1 MTVRLRHAPA
11 DLGRVRFAVSPVW
24 ETNAAVRLL
33 ARGRAGSPHGRWAA
47 QARHRAAGLDLVGL
61 VSVMPRTGY
70 TPDFLAPPPA
80 GPGTTFEQELAGI
93 RATPVDQVRKEL
105 AESLGP
111 DPDLPMGAQWLTGE
125 PVEALARLA
134 DALARAWEALV
145 LPAWAATREVL
156 EADIAVHSRRST
168 LEGVGAMLDGLDH
181 RVSWTDDRTLS
192 VDNGVEAER
201 DLGGEGLVLMPS
213 SFVWPDVVVVTD
225 PPWRATL
232 VYPARGVADLWSSY
246 RGADRTT
253 ALAALLGARRAALLE
268 ALGTASTTSRLA
280 RSMAMS
286 PAAVS
291 GHLGVLRRAGLVTRA
306 RVGRSVEYRRT
317 SLGDALVRE

>member
-1 MTVRLRHAPA
+1 M
-11 DLGRVRFAVSPVW
+11 
-24 ETNAAVRLL
+24 LL

-47 QARHRAAGLDLVGL
+47 QARGRAAGLDLVAL
-61 VSVMPRTGY
+61 VAVMPRTGY

-105 AESLGP
+105 AGSLGP
-111 DPDLPMGAQWLTGE
+111 DPGLPAGARWLAGD
-125 PVEALARLA
+125 PGEALARLA
-134 DALARAWEALV
+134 DALARAWDALV

-156 EADIAVHSRRST
+156 EADIAVHSRAST
-168 LEGVGAMLDGLDH
+168 REGVGAMLDGLDH
-181 RVSWTDDRTLS
+181 RVSWSDEDRTLS
-192 VDNGVEAER
+192 VDNGVEADR

-246 RGADRTT
+246 TGPDRTT

-268 ALGTASTTSRLA
+268 VLDTASTTSRLA
-280 RSMAMS
+280 RSMSMS

-291 GHLGVLRRAGLVTRA
+291 EHLGVLRRAGLVTRG

-317 SLGDALVRE
+317 SLGDALVRG